1 MDAPDLEFEYADSD
15 TYFHEISELYSYSE
29 VPEFETTK
37 DLFETSLNAHFDT
50 IDWFA
55 LPESQKKAYILG
67 LLDQFE
73 LVKPQDRTAAVK
85 IFLYLAHGNY
95 APGMDEPTLEHCA
108 RLNIFLLLEMGVFEA
123 AVELLALE
131 MEQGRGVYEDSKV
144 SITIADN
151 LNLRVCLSLLYVIV
165 ETVRK
170 EYVTDPPE
178 WIKKRES
185 FLQELQNP
193 IVRDETLT
201 SLLFVMLLSFCSGS
215 MPHYPIKKVLLL
227 IWKSIM
233 AMMGGVEQISELK
246 KKVRV
251 EHDLPPS
258 FPECKPSRPLVLP
271 TAAYDPRGVAADPLQ
286 LGKPLPQFSDT
297 DSIGESVSGGR
308 PLEFRPK
315 ARKRDVELFI
325 ESCRTKF
332 GCFETGDSDYNFTGL
347 PDPIQ
352 ESIRVLQDHI
362 YIPLSDVQI
371 AQEEEL
377 EKQRLISLQ
386 KDVKPPVRDN
396 PTESLYK
403 LLLPNL
409 PQYMIA
415 LLKVLLAAAPTS
427 RSRNDSLNILIDV
440 LPPEAPA
447 NIVESTQVSLDINRH
462 KEIIVKAISATLF
475 LLLKHLK
482 VNHIYQ
488 FEYMSQHLVFANCIP
503 LVLKFFNQ
511 NVMQYV
517 AARNNFTV
525 LNFPNCVF
533 YPQDVDTSR
542 DIMES
547 STTDMGMCVTM
558 ATLYSTCCIE
568 EC

>member
-1 MDAPDLEFEYADSD
+1 M
-15 TYFHEISELYSYSE
+15 
-29 VPEFETTK
+29 
-37 DLFETSLNAHFDT
+37 
-50 IDWFA
+50 
-55 LPESQKKAYILG
+55 
-67 LLDQFE
+67 
-73 LVKPQDRTAAVK
+73 
-85 IFLYLAHGNY
+85 
-95 APGMDEPTLEHCA
+95 
-108 RLNIFLLLEMGVFEA
+108 
-123 AVELLALE
+123 
-131 MEQGRGVYEDSKV
+131 
-144 SITIADN
+144 
-151 LNLRVCLSLLYVIV
+151 
-165 ETVRK
+165 
-170 EYVTDPPE
+170 
-178 WIKKRES
+178 
-185 FLQELQNP
+185 
-193 IVRDETLT
+193 
-201 SLLFVMLLSFCSGS
+201 
-215 MPHYPIKKVLLL
+215 
-227 IWKSIM
+227 
-233 AMMGGVEQISELK
+233 
-246 KKVRV
+246 
-251 EHDLPPS
+251 
-258 FPECKPSRPLVLP
+258 
-271 TAAYDPRGVAADPLQ
+271 
-286 LGKPLPQFSDT
+286 
-297 DSIGESVSGGR
+297 
-308 PLEFRPK
+308 
-315 ARKRDVELFI
+315 
-325 ESCRTKF
+325 
-332 GCFETGDSDYNFTGL
+332 
-347 PDPIQ
+347 
-352 ESIRVLQDHI
+352 
-362 YIPLSDVQI
+362 
-371 AQEEEL
+371 
-377 EKQRLISLQ
+377 
-386 KDVKPPVRDN
+386 KPPVRDN